1 MVRAG
6 GGTILL
12 RGAALGTL
20 IAALGFSRRR
30 FIRAAAI
37 ALCMA
42 VSPVLSYGASRALFH
57 ATLLRS
63 TPAAN
68 SHVAK
73 TPRTIRLVFSEQVVP
88 ELSHVT
94 LVGPDAKPV
103 VLLVASDPHD
113 VHTLVGRVGPLPA
126 GRYKVMWHV
135 LSADGHPV
143 GGTFDFTADAASDG
157 SIAPVAASPMAP
169 QMPSGI
175 PTAHG
180 GKTPTETAAGDTSA
194 AMSSPTESRSI
205 PVAASVLRGLGL
217 GAMMASVGLLFFGLT
232 DRNRLYLVP
241 SAMVVRLTTVG
252 AILLLAHMLA
262 WLSDI
267 SQTGALGDAFITA
280 ALRSM
285 PGRLEALR
293 VIMAVLA
300 LWAVALAR
308 HSRIGL
314 FLGVGCLIVSGAIGH
329 PAAMHPLL
337 SVPSKIVHLL
347 AGAIWLG
354 GLLWL
359 ITVIRRE
366 DVDFPMEARKVSS
379 IALMSVIA
387 ILLSGVLQTALFLNV
402 PGDLLHSGYGRLAL
416 IKMAGLAVLIGLG
429 AFNRFL
435 LLPAIEDV
443 SIRPAL
449 SRTVKQEIAIV
460 LILIV
465 IGGFLAYVPTPPEPE
480 AVSSLQTGQ
489 PQ

>member
-1 MVRAG
+1 LVAAG
-6 GGTILL
+6 
-12 RGAALGTL
+12 
-20 IAALGFSRRR
+20 
-30 FIRAAAI
+30 I
-37 ALCMA
+37 ALCIA
-42 VSPVLSYGASRALFH
+42 LSPVVSYARGRALFH

-73 TPRTIRLVFSEQVVP
+73 LPETIRLVFSEEVVP

-94 LVGPDAKPV
+94 LIGPDSKSIVLPV
-103 VLLVASDPHD
+103 ATDPHN
-113 VHTLVGRVGPLPA
+113 VHILVGRVGTLSG
-126 GRYKVMWHV
+126 GRYKVLWHV

-143 GGTFDFTADAASDG
+143 GGTFDFTADAGSDG
-157 SIAPVAASPMAP
+157 SVVPGTASSTATRSSSSTPVVGGENSATEKAAR
-169 QMPSGI
+169 
-175 PTAHG
+175 
-180 GKTPTETAAGDTSA
+180 DTSA
-194 AMSSPTESRSI
+194 AMSSPTETRSI
-205 PVAASVLRGLGL
+205 PVAASTLRGLGL

-232 DRNRLYLVP
+232 DRNRRNLVP

-252 AILLLAHMLA
+252 AMLLVAHMLA

-267 SQTGALGDAFITA
+267 SQTGSLGDAFISA
-280 ALRSM
+280 ALHST

-308 HSRIGL
+308 HSKIGL
-314 FLGVGCLIVSGAIGH
+314 FLGVGCLVVSGAIGH
-329 PAAMHPLL
+329 PAAIHPLL

-359 ITVIRRE
+359 VTVIRRE
-366 DVDFPMEARKVSS
+366 DVDFPAEARKVSS
-379 IALMSVIA
+379 VALVCVIA
-387 ILLSGVLQTALFLNV
+387 ILLSGVLQTALFLNA
-402 PGDLLHSGYGRLAL
+402 PGDLIHSGYGRLAL

-435 LLPAIEDV
+435 LLPAIEDSSV
-443 SIRPAL
+443 RPAL
-449 SRTVKQEIAIV
+449 FRTVRQEIAIV

-465 IGGFLAYVPTPPEPE
+465 IGGFLAYVPTPL
-480 AVSSLQTGQ
+480 AAKAISLQTGQ
-489 PQ
+489 PR